1 MDKVECCGTCQY
13 HKPDNTW
20 PDDWICT
27 NPESERCGD
36 WTDYEDICECY
47 EERRKRGGKKK

>member
-13 HKPDNTW
+13 HMPDNTW

-36 WTDYEDICECY
+36 WSEYEDICECY
-47 EERRKRGGKKK
+47 EERKKRGGKKK